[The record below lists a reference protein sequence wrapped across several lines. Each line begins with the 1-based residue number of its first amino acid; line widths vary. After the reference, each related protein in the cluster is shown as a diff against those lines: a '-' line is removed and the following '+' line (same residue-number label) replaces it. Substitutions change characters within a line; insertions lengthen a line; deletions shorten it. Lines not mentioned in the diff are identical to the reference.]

1 MNGPDTDN
9 IEWIGQKRHD
19 HVTSETKALIDR
31 MCKETGMSDIVV
43 MGCIYS
49 GCFSYGLDK
58 GLANGGEVADHIHKL
73 SGNSQRLLDKKLKA
87 ADMDRGE
94 RKL

>member
-1 MNGPDTDN
+1 MDGADTDN
-9 IEWIGQKRHD
+9 IEWIRQRKHD
-19 HVTSETKALIDR
+19 SITWETKALIDS

-58 GLANGGEVADHIHKL
+58 SLANGGKVADHIHKL
-73 SGNSQRLLDKKLKA
+73 SGNSQRMLVL
-87 ADMDRGE
+87 
-94 RKL
+94 

>member
-1 MNGPDTDN
+1 MNEGDTNN

-49 GCFSYGLDK
+49 GCFSYVITHP
-58 GLANGGEVADHIHKL
+58 LA
-73 SGNSQRLLDKKLKA
+73 RLGDL
-87 ADMDRGE
+87 
-94 RKL
+94 